1 MSENKGRFTKM
12 CSKSTRKSQIAIEH
26 CYRFRHGNPNSHVF
40 WVNGSSVQ
48 RFEQAYAE
56 ISRRLKLPGCN
67 DPKVNKLALVSD
79 WLSDETHE
87 PWLLLLDNTDDES
100 VFFNAPDTDPSQHAN
115 TTPLIRYIPQSQN
128 GSVLVTS
135 RNRKA
140 AFRLTD
146 NADTIVD
153 VPLMD
158 EETSKLVL
166 SRKLSHDQSTDGEML
181 ELVKQLDYLPLA
193 IAQAAAFISMRKPRM
208 TIARY
213 SAFLRENEDILLED
227 MGDLRRDPDMPN
239 SVIKTWHI
247 SFNQIKKDQPQSA
260 ELFSLMSVLDRQGL
274 PDYLFSKGGMDLDFE
289 NNVARLIEFSLLTP
303 SIDGRT
309 FGMHR
314 LVQIAMKRWLD
325 LHDETQKWKEMA
337 LDLLHRSFPLC
348 RGPEDWRGCEIVLP
362 HAESVLGYEY
372 DQSSQC
378 LLQADVNYNVASYYY
393 DAGNYSLAR
402 ERFQQTLDVRCRL
415 LDEGHL
421 KVLDCIDLLA
431 ISLDGVG
438 LPEQAIELWQWTL
451 PWRLK
456 GENALSRSLFVMRG
470 LSAALHRLCRWE
482 EAEKMTRRRIRTSQ
496 ELHGKEHVSTQGA
509 VIELAGLLLD
519 QGKGEEAEIV
529 LRQTISLHQTGDPSL
544 SQDFPRLDCLTG
556 LAIVFHM
563 QRRYQEAEELGLSA
577 LKGFESLLGP
587 KHSITLETARIYAIM
602 LLDNGKLDLA
612 ERMVR
617 RAFSGH
623 EKLHGSGH
631 PYTLSDLF
639 HLSSIQNAQGELEL
653 AEETGLQALRGYEK
667 MQGDQHLNTIKCKGN
682 LALVY
687 WKQKR
692 HQEAISLLTDV
703 LKGYENAFRKGHPD
717 IATIKRTINVWQRE
731 VRSLQNPLSL
741 EGETIHPSAEEM
753 KTD

>member
-1 MSENKGRFTKM
+1 M

-26 CYRFRHGNPNSHVF
+26 CYRFRHQNPNSHVF

-56 ISRRLKLPGCN
+56 ISRRLKLPGCD

-100 VFFNAPDTDPSQHAN
+100 VFFNAQDTDPSQRFN
-115 TTPLIRYIPQSQN
+115 TTPLIRYVPQSQN

-146 NADTIVD
+146 NADTIID

-166 SRKLSHDQSTDGEML
+166 SRKLSQDQSTDGELL
-181 ELVKQLDYLPLA
+181 ELVKMLDYLPLA

-247 SFNQIKKDQPQSA
+247 SFNQIKKDHPQSA

-274 PDYLFSKGGMDLDFE
+274 PDYLFSKGEMDLDFE
-289 NNVARLIEFSLLTP
+289 KNVARLIEFSLLNQ
-303 SIDGRT
+303 SIDGHT

-314 LVQIAMKRWLD
+314 LVQIAMKCWLD
-325 LHDETQKWKEMA
+325 LHNETQKWKERA
-337 LDLLHRSFPLC
+337 LDLLHRSYSFC
-348 RGPEDWRGCEIVLP
+348 HGPEDWKRCEILMP

-415 LDEGHL
+415 LDEGNF
-421 KVLDCIDLLA
+421 KVLDCIEFLA
-431 ISLDGVG
+431 FSLNEDG

-456 GENALSRSLFVMRG
+456 GEHALFRSLYVMHG
-470 LSAALHRLCRWE
+470 LSTALHNLSRWE

-496 ELHGKEHVSTQGA
+496 ELHGKEHVSTQRA
-509 VIELAGLLLD
+509 VIELASLLLD

-529 LRQTISLHQTGDPSL
+529 LRQTVSLHQTGDPSL
-544 SQDFPRLDCLTG
+544 SQDYPRLDCLRG
-556 LAIVFHM
+556 LAIIFHK

-577 LKGFESLLGP
+577 LKGIESLLGP

-631 PYTLSDLF
+631 PYTLSDLL
-639 HLSSIQNAQGELEL
+639 HLSRIQIAQGELEL

-667 MQGDQHLNTIKCKGN
+667 TIGNEYINTIRCKGN

-687 WKQKR
+687 WKQNR

-703 LKGYENAFRKGHPD
+703 LKGYENAFRKGHPH
-717 IATIKRTINVWQRE
+717 IADVKDTIDAWKREARM
-731 VRSLQNPLSL
+731 LQSPSNL

-753 KTD
+753 ETD

>member
-1 MSENKGRFTKM
+1 M
-12 CSKSTRKSQIAIEH
+12 CSKSIRKSQIAIEY
-26 CYRFRHGNPNSHVF
+26 CYRFRYQNPNSHVF

-56 ISRRLKLPGCN
+56 ISRRLKLPGCE
-67 DPKVNKLALVSD
+67 DPKVNKLAIVSD
-79 WLSDETHE
+79 WLSDEAHE
-87 PWLLLLDNTDDES
+87 PWLLLLDNTDDEG
-100 VFFNAPDTDPSQHAN
+100 VFFNAQDTDPSQHAN
-115 TTPLIRYIPQSQN
+115 TTPLIRYVPQSQN

-140 AFRLTD
+140 AFRLT
-146 NADTIVD
+146 NNVDTIVD

-158 EETSKLVL
+158 EENSKLVL
-166 SRKLSHDQSTDGEML
+166 SRKLPQDQSTDGEML
-181 ELVKQLDYLPLA
+181 ELVKMLDYLPLA
-193 IAQAAAFISMRKPRM
+193 IAQAAAFISVRRPRM
-208 TIARY
+208 TVAKY
-213 SAFLRENEDILLED
+213 LAFLRENENILLED
-227 MGDLRRDPDMPN
+227 MGDLRRNPDMPN

-247 SFNQIKKDQPQSA
+247 SFNQIKKEHPQSA

-314 LVQIAMKRWLD
+314 LVQIAMKCWLD

-337 LDLLHRSFPLC
+337 LDLLHRSFPFC

-378 LLQADVNYNVASYYY
+378 LLQADVKYNAALYYY
-393 DAGNYSLAR
+393 DVGNFSLAR

-431 ISLDGVG
+431 FSLNGAG

-456 GENALSRSLFVMRG
+456 GENALSRSLFVMHG
-470 LSAALHRLCRWE
+470 LSTTLHNLGRWE

-509 VIELAGLLLD
+509 VIALAGLLLD
-519 QGKGEEAEIV
+519 QGKGEEAEV
-529 LRQTISLHQTGDPSL
+529 VMRQTISLHQTSDPSPL
-544 SQDFPRLDCLTG
+544 QEHNRLYCLRG
-556 LAIVFHM
+556 LAEVFRK
-563 QRRYQEAEELGLSA
+563 QRRYQEAKELGLSA

-587 KHSITLETARIYAIM
+587 NHSETLDAASMYALT

-623 EKLHGSGH
+623 VKLHGSGH
-631 PYTLSDLF
+631 PNTLIDLF
-639 HLSSIQNAQGELEL
+639 YLSGIQNAQGELEL
-653 AEETGLQALRGYEK
+653 AEDTGLQALREYEK
-667 MQGDQHLNTIKCKGN
+667 MQGDEHLSTVLCKKN
-682 LALVY
+682 LAYVY

-692 HQEAISLLTDV
+692 HQEAISLLTDA
-703 LKGYENAFRKGHPD
+703 LKGYEKCRREGHPD
-717 IATIKRTINVWQRE
+717 IADAKDTIDVWQRE
-731 VRSLQNPLSL
+731 VRSLQSPSNL
-741 EGETIHPSAEEM
+741 EGETINPSAEEM
-753 KTD
+753 ETDKGK